1 MANENLND
9 RIVPI
14 DQLSDFRVADEDPDV
29 RGWDVLA
36 SDGRRIGGVDN
47 LLIDTAALKVRYLD
61 VDVDGDLVREDRD
74 RHVLIPVGY
83 ARLDRDDNR
92 VVVDT
97 LNSSDVSNL
106 PAYTNQPMTRD
117 YETTVRQ
124 TWDRDYQSSAGGERD
139 FYAHE
144 GYDDNRF
151 FGRDQER
158 RRGDEERMT
167 LSEEQLAVGKRQ
179 QEAGAVHVDKHVETE
194 RVRQEVPR
202 TREEVTVERRPA
214 QGGMDASPQIGDD
227 EVRIPVKE
235 EELVVDKRTVPKEE
249 LVVKKRQVEETEAV
263 EADLRKERADVHREG
278 NVNLREDRR

>member
-1 MANENLND
+1 MATQNPND

-14 DQLSDFRVADEDPDV
+14 DQLSDFQVADKDPDV

-36 SDGRRIGGVDN
+36 ADGRRIGGVDN
-47 LLIDTAALKVRYLD
+47 LLIDTAAMKVRYLD
-61 VDVDGDLVREDRD
+61 IEVDDDLVREERD

-83 ARLDRDDNR
+83 ARLDRDDKR

-106 PAYTNQPMTRD
+106 PEYRQEALTRD

-124 TWDRDYQSSAGGERD
+124 TWDRDFASTAGGERD

-151 FGRDQER
+151 FGREQGR
-158 RRGDEERMT
+158 GRGDQERMT

-179 QEAGAVHVDKHVETE
+179 EEAGAVHVDKQVETE
-194 RVRQEVPR
+194 HVRQEVPR

-214 QGGMDASPQIGDD
+214 QGGMDTRPRIGED
-227 EVRIPVKE
+227 EIRVPVRE
-235 EELVVDKRTVPKEE
+235 EELVVEKRAVPKEE
-249 LVVKKRQVEETEAV
+249 LVVKKRQVEETETV
-263 EADLRKERADVHREG
+263 EADLRKERADVRPEG
-278 NVNLREDRR
+278 DINLREDRG